1 MVGLYTSVLN
11 AALQEQN
18 GMGGMTTGLT
28 HVSALGMPELLLLP
42 YLTRADLSLTWV
54 FIIQQANDMSQGASS
69 LLGFKIKV

>member
-42 YLTRADLSLTWV
+42 YLTRADLSLT
-54 FIIQQANDMSQGASS
+54 
-69 LLGFKIKV
+69 